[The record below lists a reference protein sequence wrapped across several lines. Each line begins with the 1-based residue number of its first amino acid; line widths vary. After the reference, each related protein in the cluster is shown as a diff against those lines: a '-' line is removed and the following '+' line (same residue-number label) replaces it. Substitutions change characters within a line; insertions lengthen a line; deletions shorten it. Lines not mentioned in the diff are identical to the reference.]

1 MIPCNPMTTGRP
13 EAPVIF
19 RKRRSGAFVR
29 QRYPEA
35 TIVALTHDD
44 KGAEAELSCP
54 GAKIKV
60 RFDFRPQG
68 YLWTES
74 EWDLDI
80 RDTSAVPASV
90 RATLDAS
97 YADYRLNFLKYVETG
112 IGRQLLRSR
121 TEVRS
126 DRNRPSR

>member
-1 MIPCNPMTTGRP
+1 M
-13 EAPVIF
+13 
-19 RKRRSGAFVR
+19 
-29 QRYPEA
+29 
-35 TIVALTHDD
+35 
-44 KGAEAELSCP
+44 SCP

-97 YADYRLNFLKYVETG
+97 YADYRLNFLKYVEPASADNYYEAGLKSVQTKQTVKVKLDEQG
-112 IGRQLLRSR
+112 SILAEYGKH
-121 TEVRS
+121 
-126 DRNRPSR
+126 